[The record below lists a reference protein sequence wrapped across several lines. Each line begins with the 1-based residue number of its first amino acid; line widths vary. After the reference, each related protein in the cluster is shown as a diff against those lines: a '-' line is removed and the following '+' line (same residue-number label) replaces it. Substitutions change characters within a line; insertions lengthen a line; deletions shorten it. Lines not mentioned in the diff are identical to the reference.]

1 VTLGSVFNRAQYF
14 SHAKV
19 GADQMKSKI
28 LRAAVLSTSLAV
40 LCGGAHAQENFDN
53 VEIVTTDV
61 GSGIY
66 MFRSMN
72 GETEV
77 GGNMIAAVAG
87 DGVLLID
94 TNFEPM
100 YAKTKAA
107 IAAITDLPVRF
118 LINTHHHRDH
128 TGANIHFGE
137 EGVTIISHET
147 MRDVLADG
155 SVNGLTGAVLEP
167 ASEAAIPTLT
177 YSDEMTFELEGLSA
191 KLFHPADPH
200 TNGDTYVIF
209 PDANV
214 LVTGDIV
221 TFGRY
226 PNIDFALSGHIDR
239 MISVTDEFIAMTD
252 EDSIVVPGH
261 GPVSDRD
268 DLIDYR
274 HMLSTSRDRVK
285 ALMDQGQTLDAII
298 AAQPNAD
305 YDRAMNVEQRRI
317 DNWIRV
323 IYYSYRPT
331 EAL

>member
-1 VTLGSVFNRAQYF
+1 
-14 SHAKV
+14 
-19 GADQMKSKI
+19 MKGTK
-28 LRAAVLSTSLAV
+28 LRAATLCAFFAV
-40 LCGGAHAQENFDN
+40 LCGGAQAQVNFDE

-66 MFRSMN
+66 LFRPMS

-77 GGNMIAAVAG
+77 GGNIIAAVAE

-118 LINTHHHRDH
+118 LVNTHHHRDH
-128 TGANIHFGE
+128 TGANVHFGE
-137 EGVTIISHET
+137 EGVTIVSHET

-155 SVNGLTGAVLEP
+155 SVNGLTGNVLEP
-167 ASEAAIPTLT
+167 APEAAIPTLT
-177 YSDEMTFELEGLSA
+177 YSDEMTLELQGLVA
-191 KLFHPADPH
+191 KLVHPIDPH
-200 TNGDTYVIF
+200 TNGDTYVFF
-209 PDANV
+209 PEANV

-226 PNIDFALSGHIDR
+226 PNIDFALGGHIDR
-239 MISVTDEFIAMTD
+239 MISTTDDFIAMADDDT
-252 EDSIVVPGH
+252 IVVPGH
-261 GPVSDRD
+261 GPISDKQG
-268 DLIDYR
+268 LIDYR
-274 HMLSTSRDRVK
+274 RLLSTSRDRVK
-285 ALMDQGQTLDAII
+285 ALMDQNQTLDAII
-298 AAQPNAD
+298 AAQPNSD

-323 IYYSYRPT
+323 IYYSYRPN
-331 EAL
+331 